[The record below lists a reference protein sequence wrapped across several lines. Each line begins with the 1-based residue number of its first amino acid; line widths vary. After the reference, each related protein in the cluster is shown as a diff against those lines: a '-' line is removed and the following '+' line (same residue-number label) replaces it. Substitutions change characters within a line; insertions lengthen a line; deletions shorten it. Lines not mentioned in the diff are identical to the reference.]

1 MGGLLTRIDDALE
14 GCEIA
19 SASALALADLG
30 PQAPLALVV
39 GVRGGPN
46 RLLLPCDGRLVAQ
59 PLTELC
65 DPFGLARAI
74 AAADLDGDGIEE
86 IWIANG
92 DPARPEAAR
101 ADRLFDPSPG
111 GFRDRLAEAPLGAGP
126 GAPSSTAL
134 LALDRSGSGLHGF
147 LLAAPGRPIRLIES
161 GEAGEPVDRA
171 AEAGLDELI
180 EARVIAQGP
189 APGSGLEL
197 FAGAGTGPSAWFAPA
212 GPARFADRAETLGL
226 LVPDL
231 GAVDAAFLDADG
243 TGAVGLFCLRRRGA
257 HLLWVR
263 DQAGLLHE
271 VAPPGLAR
279 PSPATALLVAD
290 LDNDGFEEILI
301 ANAAAPNRLLGFR
314 ERGWRPLDPGDA
326 MEPASQPVALAAAD
340 LDGCGRLE
348 LVIARASG
356 RGGGLALYRVEENE
370 HAWIRIAPRSP
381 RGAPARGALVR
392 LWAGGRQQWRIVG
405 GSRGNGEPVAHFG
418 LGACERVER
427 VDIRW
432 PDGSVRRL
440 VDLEARQTITVPH
453 PRAAAAAPGR

>member
-1 MGGLLTRIDDALE
+1 MFARIEDALE
-14 GCEIA
+14 GGPIE
-19 SASALALADLG
+19 SVSALAVADLG
-30 PQAPLALVV
+30 PEGGSALVV
-39 GVRGGPN
+39 GVRAGAN
-46 RLLLPCDGRLVAQ
+46 RLLLPRDGRLVVQ
-59 PLTELC
+59 PPTELS

-74 AAADLDGDGIEE
+74 AAADVDGDGVEE

-101 ADRLFDPSPG
+101 ADRLFDPCPG
-111 GFRDRLAEAPLGAGP
+111 GFRDRLAEVPLGAGP
-126 GAPSSTAL
+126 GAPSSAAV
-134 LALDRSGSGLHGF
+134 LALDRTGSGLHGF
-147 LLAAPGRPIRLIES
+147 LLAAPRGPIRLMEQ
-161 GEAGEPVDRA
+161 GEAGLLVDRA

-180 EARVIAQGP
+180 DARVLAQGP
-189 APGSGLEL
+189 AFGAGLEL
-197 FAGAGTGPSAWFAPA
+197 FAGAGTGPCAWFAPT
-212 GPARFADRAETLGL
+212 GPGRFADRAETLGL

-243 TGAVGLFCLRRRGA
+243 SGARCVFCLRRRGS

-263 DQAGLLHE
+263 DQAGLLRE
-271 VAPPGLAR
+271 VAPASLAR

-326 MEPASQPVALAAAD
+326 MEPSSQPAALAAAD

-356 RGGGLALYRVEENE
+356 RGGGLVLYRVEENE

-381 RGAPARGALVR
+381 KGAPARGALVR
-392 LWAGGRQQWRIVG
+392 LSAGGRQQWRIVG

-418 LGACERVER
+418 LGLCERVER

-453 PRAAAAAPGR
+453 PRAAPAPSR